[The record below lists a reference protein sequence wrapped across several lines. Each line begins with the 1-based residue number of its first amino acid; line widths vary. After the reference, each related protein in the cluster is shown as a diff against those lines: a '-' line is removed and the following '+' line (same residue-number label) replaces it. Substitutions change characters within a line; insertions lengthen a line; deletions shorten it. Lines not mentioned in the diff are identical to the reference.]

1 MKNSLVRHAA
11 VPVLLTLSFLT
22 TSAWALTSPSPMAPE
37 SRAAE
42 YAQNHAKSHED
53 YVERRINRLY
63 SQLKITLEQ
72 APQWSAFAQTMR
84 DNAKRIDD
92 AFKARAEKLPTMNAE
107 ESLNSYAELA
117 QMHAENMQ
125 KLSTSF
131 NALYA
136 TMSEPQ
142 KQIADKLFRKP
153 YRHARDHGRREHGAR
168 KPAMAPKQ

>member
-11 VPVLLTLSFLT
+11 VPALLTLAFLT
-22 TSAWALTSPSPMAPE
+22 TSAWAQTPSAAKAPE

-42 YAQNHAKSHED
+42 YAQDHARNHEA
-53 YVERRINRLY
+53 YVDRRINHLY
-63 SQLKITLEQ
+63 SQLKITIAQ

-107 ESLNSYAELA
+107 DSLTSYAELA

-125 KLSTSF
+125 KLSASF

-136 TMSEPQ
+136 TMSDQQ
-142 KQIADKLFRKP
+142 KEIADKLFRKP
-153 YRHARDHGRREHGAR
+153 YRHRRDENRRERGAR